1 MKPLCNKLK
10 LRSTQQRIF
19 IIVVFMELEEE
30 GRELGNRK
38 KEMNE
43 CL

>member
-30 GRELGNRK
+30 GRRGGNLETERRK
-38 KEMNE
+38 
-43 CL
+43 